1 MNDRF
6 EGLQV
11 DLFHSFYNHQQ
22 QNPNGIA
29 DIVRTRSLTNPSQ
42 FNVPGDVGSDGA
54 VNGISLLMGRNFAD
68 NKGNATMY
76 FAYKKE
82 DPVLQRDRD
91 FSACALGGGT
101 SFTCAGSSTSFPGRF
116 IFDNGTSRTVADSA
130 GNTRAFAAA
139 TDQFNFGPYNY
150 YRRPSEQI

>member
-91 FSACALGGGT
+91 FSACALNAGSSGGIAPPGY
-101 SFTCAGSSTSFPGRF
+101 TCGGSSTSFPGRF

-130 GNTRAFAAA
+130 GNTRAFAA
-139 TDQFNFGPYNY
+139 
-150 YRRPSEQI
+150 